1 MAEGELIRVVRQEFY
16 ELDLRTGERRL
27 MHSVVYVDPET
38 GNIAWSGVEPAAA
51 AERSETA

>member
-16 ELDLRTGERRL
+16 EVDLRTGERHL

-51 AERSETA
+51 AERAETA